1 MVLAPPTNLK
11 TLIILEINNYLNNLK
26 TMKTM
31 NRIKSVINL
40 TALVLVGLVSSS
52 CSSDDNDNQATIV
65 GTWLEVS
72 STFENFKND
81 ISTSINTITA
91 DANNFTEITFNS
103 DETFSELNSTSTISG
118 EIETIETETF
128 TGTYSNNGSTLL
140 TTYTN
145 ENYTNE
151 VPFTLSGDVLTLIN
165 TNSRSDSENNELKV
179 VTTGIYN
186 RQ

>member
-1 MVLAPPTNLK
+1 MVQAPPTNLK
-11 TLIILEINNYLNNLK
+11 ILIILEINNYLNNLK

-52 CSSDDNDNQATIV
+52 CSSDDNGNQATIV
-65 GTWLEVS
+65 GTWLQVS
-72 STFENFKND
+72 STSENFKND
-81 ISTSINTITA
+81 ISTSTMTNTIDA
-91 DANNFTEITFNS
+91 DNFTKVTFNS
-103 DETFSELNSTSTISG
+103 DGTLSELDSTSTISG
-118 EIETIETETF
+118 EIRTIETNTY
-128 TGTYSNNGSTLL
+128 TGTYSISENTLSAS
-140 TTYTN
+140 YTDK
-145 ENYTNE
+145 NYASE

-165 TNSRSDSENNELKV
+165 TSSYSDSENNELKV